1 MNILEILGQSNEKI
15 RGQRLILRDDH
26 YEFSELQNILEKSAR
41 KKVIINLLDSGRF
54 DHQELEILG
63 EFPFSFYTSDAI
75 RPDFSSL
82 TILAEILNKKKR
94 PVYLKIE
101 NNINN
106 QQIVYNSFDF
116 FTSIFISSRER
127 PVDLDWLAAFS
138 ETVAAKGTTIVYYHH
153 QNLEEKLAE
162 VSQKSVWTHVSNRTF
177 SEDQEIMV
185 VDLIK
190 KIRKKNS
197 RLVVH
202 IERAQSARFI
212 KLLNDSGAFLIF
224 SLPPVETGSDLYRL
238 EKRWRKKELPEI
250 AFYLYPDIMA

>member
-1 MNILEILGQSNEKI
+1 MNILEILGQSNEKF

-26 YEFSELQNILEKSAR
+26 YEFSELQNILEQAAG
-41 KKVIINLLDSGRF
+41 KKVIINLLDSGIF

-75 RPDFSSL
+75 RPDLSGL
-82 TILAEILNKKKR
+82 TILAEILNQKKR

-106 QQIVYNSFDF
+106 QQVINNSFEYF
-116 FTSIFISSRER
+116 SSIFISSRER
-127 PVDLDWLAAFS
+127 PADLDWLAALS
-138 ETVAAKGTTIVYYHH
+138 ETVAASGTTMVYYHH
-153 QNLEEKLAE
+153 QNLEEKLSE

-185 VDLIK
+185 VDLLK
-190 KIRKKNS
+190 QIRK
-197 RLVVH
+197 RRGHLVVH
-202 IERAQSARFI
+202 LERAQSARFI

-224 SLPPVETGSDLYRL
+224 SLPPVETGSSLYRL
-238 EKRWRKKELPEI
+238 EKRWRKKELPER